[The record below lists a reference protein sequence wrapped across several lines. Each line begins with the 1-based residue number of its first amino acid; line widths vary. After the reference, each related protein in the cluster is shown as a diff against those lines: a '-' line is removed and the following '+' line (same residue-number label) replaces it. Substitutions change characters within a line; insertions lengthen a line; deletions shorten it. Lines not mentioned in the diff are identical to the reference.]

1 MTKEYIFEAF
11 KALETCAAKVEYLQ
25 GLAKL
30 NLPYEINYDNLILA
44 WTRLAQA
51 EA

>member
-11 KALETCAAKVEYLQ
+11 KALETSAAKVEYLQ

-30 NLPYEINYDNLILA
+30 NLPYDINYAALIA
-44 WTRLAQA
+44 YWEAQA
-51 EA
+51 D